1 MKTKLLTLIFIV
13 LQLGTVCQTQMD
25 LNNNASKEAQNADQ
39 QLTDVYNKILQEYRT
54 DTLFIKNLKSAQNI
68 WVNFRE
74 AEMNMK
80 FPDYQNYYGSILPMC
95 KSEYYT
101 QLTNERVNTL
111 KVWLNG
117 IEEGDGCAGSVK
129 AVQ

>member
-1 MKTKLLTLIFIV
+1 MKTKLLTFIFIA

-25 LNNNASKEAQNADQ
+25 LNNNANKEAQNADQ
-39 QLTDVYNKILQEYRT
+39 QLTDVYNKILQEYST
-54 DTLFIKNLKSAQNI
+54 DTFFIKNLKAAQNI